1 MHPPGC
7 PAGGLPGPSGAL
19 REPSLWHVAFP
30 LAHTNAYKTP
40 AESTNPAFGS
50 TWAPASTHNMT
61 NKHGIHAKRGNPIKT
76 NEKPTFY
83 TLQAAPPGACQTP
96 SGPLWDLLWTLHPPS
111 RQTGGLPRPT
121 GALTWPSGA
130 LLGPPLRA
138 SKRPQHDQQTRR
150 TCKP

>member
-1 MHPPGC
+1 MT
-7 PAGGLPGPSGAL
+7 S
-19 REPSLWHVAFP
+19 FK
-30 LAHTNAYKTP
+30 NIYKTP
-40 AESTNPAFGS
+40 AESSNPAFGS

-61 NKHGIHAKRGNPIKT
+61 NKHGIHAKRENPIKT

-111 RQTGGLPRPT
+111 RQTGGLSRPT

-130 LLGPPLRA
+130 LLGPPLRHVA
-138 SKRPQHDQQTRR
+138 FTLAHKMLIKTLQTQQTQLTAQHGRQQAP
-150 TCKP
+150 TT